1 MRLSHERL
9 LNEAAATGFR
19 AEILE
24 KSIQLTSL
32 LDALN
37 AHPHLRDRWAL
48 KGGTALNLFHF
59 DLPRLS
65 VDADLNYVGAAGRE
79 EAMADRPQVERA
91 LHAVF
96 VREGFAVTR
105 VPTSHA
111 GGKWRLRY
119 AAAAGGEANLKVDL
133 NLMLRVPLWP
143 VERRTSVPV
152 GSFTAARIPLL
163 ERHELAAG
171 KLAALLAR
179 HASRDLVDAHRLLT
193 RMPEAPLDVER
204 LRLAF
209 VVYGGLNPK
218 DWRTV
223 SPADVDFTQDELED
237 QLVPVLRVV
246 EGRDAARDPDWATRL
261 VEETRDALAIVLP
274 LAENEQEFLVRLLD
288 RGEIVPALLTDD
300 PGMQER
306 LSNNPGLL
314 WKALNVRRHFGL
326 E

>member
-1 MRLSHERL
+1 
-9 LNEAAATGFR
+9 
-19 AEILE
+19 
-24 KSIQLTSL
+24 
-32 LDALN
+32 
-37 AHPHLRDRWAL
+37 
-48 KGGTALNLFHF
+48 
-59 DLPRLS
+59 
-65 VDADLNYVGAAGRE
+65 
-79 EAMADRPQVERA
+79 
-91 LHAVF
+91 
-96 VREGFAVTR
+96 
-105 VPTSHA
+105 
-111 GGKWRLRY
+111 
-119 AAAAGGEANLKVDL
+119 
-133 NLMLRVPLWP
+133 
-143 VERRTSVPV
+143 
-152 GSFTAARIPLL
+152 
-163 ERHELAAG
+163 
-171 KLAALLAR
+171 
-179 HASRDLVDAHRLLT
+179 
-193 RMPEAPLDVER
+193 MPEAPLDVER

-288 RGEIVPALLTDD
+288 RGEIVPAFLTDD

-306 LSNNPGLL
+306 LSSNPGLL